1 MIHGHPPSP
10 HHAYFSERN
19 SSSLEAIGS
28 GWKASPFFRSLQ
40 QSRVLIGLPH
50 SSSSILPMMW
60 SLEATGFAILKAPD
74 FCPLCFLISAGKPA
88 SSCWCSSLSLKN
100 EPSKANNNQ
109 HTSDTLFS
117 NLRLSTLSSVSQ
129 LSKLS
134 EDSNG
139 FTKCLA
145 TESHGSLSF
154 QITASIS
161 LPPTARKQNAKLV
174 SQILILIIPHRF
186 P

>member
-19 SSSLEAIGS
+19 GSSLEAIGS

-50 SSSSILPMMW
+50 SSSSILPMVW
-60 SLEATGFAILKAPD
+60 SLEATGFAILK
-74 FCPLCFLISAGKPA
+74 A

-161 LPPTARKQNAKLV
+161 LPPTTRKQNAKLV